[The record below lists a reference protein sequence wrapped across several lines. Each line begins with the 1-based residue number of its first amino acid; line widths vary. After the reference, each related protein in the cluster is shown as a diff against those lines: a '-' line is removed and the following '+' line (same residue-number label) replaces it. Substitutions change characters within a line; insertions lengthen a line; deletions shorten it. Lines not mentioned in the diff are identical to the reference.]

1 MRFKWLLVAV
11 CSAVLVGGG
20 AYAGMRW
27 LGGAPEHDAVE
38 LAPADSI
45 FYANAFLDP
54 STDQKVALKALLAK
68 LPRYDTPAEASEAL
82 TSLLDEGL
90 RHAGLN
96 FRDDVRPWLGDQ
108 VAVFISPSSAEGAEK
123 PPFAVLLA
131 TEDPGAALDAVTE
144 GVANSDREFS
154 ERSYEGVGYRIDS
167 DKDSAV
173 GVVDNFVVAGNED
186 GFKAAVD
193 ASTGRSLAG
202 SADYRGATA
211 GLTKDRLALF
221 YYDAGEA
228 LESLRATPG
237 LGSLGVPAPL
247 GAPALPQE
255 PGGAV
260 LYARSDALVM
270 EASASVPKGA
280 AGSAVTAFASD
291 PALVPSLPADSWAAF
306 GIPRFGEA
314 LRGVLQGLGRG
325 GMGNADFL
333 KQQFRAQTGL
343 DLDRD
348 FLAWMGDLGISLR
361 GTTMADL
368 SGGVVIT
375 STAPRTSSAT
385 VAALGRL
392 AAQQGAPVKPLELG
406 GATGFSIQDPSMP
419 QAINVVAGDKVVVAY
434 GDGATRALLDP
445 GAPLSDSPRFRAAAA
460 QLGEDFNPTGYLSVP
475 ELVTLVESLTGATAH
490 EDYAE
495 VKPFV
500 DAASYV
506 IFGSRVDGETVVQRV
521 VVGIE

>member
-1 MRFKWLLVAV
+1 VRFKWLLIVV

-54 STDQKVALKALLAK
+54 SMDQKMALKALLAK

-82 TSLLDEGL
+82 TSLLDDGL
-90 RHAGLN
+90 HQAGLN
-96 FRDDVRPWLGDQ
+96 FQDDVRPWLGDQ
-108 VAVFISPSSAEGAEK
+108 VAVFISRSAGEGAEK
-123 PPFAVLLA
+123 PPFAVLVA
-131 TEDPGAALDAVTE
+131 TEDPDAALDAVSA
-144 GVANSDREFS
+144 GVAHGDAEFS
-154 ERSYEGVGYRIDS
+154 EQSYGGFDYQVDS

-202 SADYRGATA
+202 SANYRRATA
-211 GLTKDRLALF
+211 RLTKDRLALF
-221 YYDAGEA
+221 YYDASKA
-228 LESLRATPG
+228 LESLQATPG
-237 LGSLGVPAPL
+237 LGSLGATTPL
-247 GAPALPQE
+247 GAPAIPQG

-260 LYARSDALVM
+260 LFARSNALVM
-270 EASASVPKGA
+270 EASASIPTGF
-280 AGSAVTAFASD
+280 AGSAVTAFAND
-291 PALVPSLPADSWAAF
+291 PGLVPSLPADSWAAF
-306 GIPRFGEA
+306 GVPRFGEA
-314 LRGVLQGLGRG
+314 LRGVLEGIGGG

-333 KQQFRAQTGL
+333 KQQFTAQTGL

-348 FLAWMGDLGISLR
+348 VLGWMGDLGISVR

-368 SGGVVIT
+368 SGGVVIS
-375 STAPRTSSAT
+375 STAPKTSSAT
-385 VAALGRL
+385 VGALGRV
-392 AAQQGAPVKPLELG
+392 AARRGAPVKPLELG

-419 QAINVVAGDKVVVAY
+419 RAIYVVAGDKVVIAY
-434 GDGATRALLDP
+434 GEDAARNLLDP
-445 GAPLSDSPRFRAAAA
+445 GTPLSDAPRFRAATA
-460 QLGEDFNPTGYLSVP
+460 QLGEDFTPTGYVSVP
-475 ELVTLVESLTGATAH
+475 ELVTLVESLTGATTH

-506 IFGSRVDGETVVQRV
+506 IFGARLEDETVVQRV